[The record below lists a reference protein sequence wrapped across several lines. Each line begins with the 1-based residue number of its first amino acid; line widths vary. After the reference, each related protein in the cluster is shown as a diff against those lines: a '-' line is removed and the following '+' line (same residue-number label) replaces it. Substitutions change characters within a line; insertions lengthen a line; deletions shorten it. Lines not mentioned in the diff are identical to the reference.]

1 MASVPMN
8 DVAQTVV
15 DAPAPVADPAAAVVA
30 ASSAAAAAP
39 VPAAAAANAT
49 VAAPVAPSANGTT
62 AAAADS
68 TARAPET
75 ATKEASAASGN
86 GNATSA
92 GEGGGG
98 SSGGGGGGS
107 SEWSGPP
114 LPVSAEQAAKLHTAL
129 QPLMD
134 SNSLIELLEGL
145 ETLIV
150 YTRNLILYPDEKKYR
165 KIKISNVHYVERL
178 GHLSGAEAAMGC
190 IGYLPQGEYLR
201 LDETRLHTTDNDNI
215 LKAVDIIAM
224 NKLNTLKNQWAVL
237 PERTEPS
244 HAYRCVYAVGSHSA
258 IGKRHNME
266 DDEIMVDAFCGV
278 DSQGFFGLYDGHGG
292 RATVDF
298 VVKALHIN
306 LEQYLRSHPAC
317 DVSAGFRHSYMVTD
331 GQLRRQ
337 SILRSGSTSVTCVI
351 REVNGK
357 RVLST
362 ANVGDSRA
370 VLGRAGQA
378 LRLTIDHKASLPEEA
393 KRIHAAGGFIGR
405 NKRVNGVLAISRALG
420 DHMLKNCGG
429 GLNDVVSA
437 EPYCSDTEL
446 TDEDTYVLLACDGVW
461 DVMTDQE
468 AMDFIEKTAKM
479 YEQQIQEAKRKGKDT
494 AATDSSDAATAAAD
508 TDNASSESAAASSAD
523 PPSDGSAAAAAAA
536 SAAAPSTSIA
546 AAPAAASSSDS
557 ISAPLPALTQ
567 AEYNEVLHLTSK
579 ALVREALDRRSL
591 DNVTVLI
598 IQLNPPKEGSNA
610 AAQADG
616 EATAD
621 AKPESAA
628 AAAAAVDPAADV
640 AAVAGNDS

>member
-1 MASVPMN
+1 
-8 DVAQTVV
+8 
-15 DAPAPVADPAAAVVA
+15 
-30 ASSAAAAAP
+30 
-39 VPAAAAANAT
+39 
-49 VAAPVAPSANGTT
+49 
-62 AAAADS
+62 
-68 TARAPET
+68 
-75 ATKEASAASGN
+75 
-86 GNATSA
+86 
-92 GEGGGG
+92 
-98 SSGGGGGGS
+98 
-107 SEWSGPP
+107 
-114 LPVSAEQAAKLHTAL
+114 
-129 QPLMD
+129 
-134 SNSLIELLEGL
+134 
-145 ETLIV
+145 
-150 YTRNLILYPDEKKYR
+150 
-165 KIKISNVHYVERL
+165 
-178 GHLSGAEAAMGC
+178 
-190 IGYLPQGEYLR
+190 
-201 LDETRLHTTDNDNI
+201 
-215 LKAVDIIAM
+215 
-224 NKLNTLKNQWAVL
+224 
-237 PERTEPS
+237 
-244 HAYRCVYAVGSHSA
+244 
-258 IGKRHNME
+258 
-266 DDEIMVDAFCGV
+266 
-278 DSQGFFGLYDGHGG
+278 
-292 RATVDF
+292 
-298 VVKALHIN
+298 
-306 LEQYLRSHPAC
+306 
-317 DVSAGFRHSYMVTD
+317 VSAGFRHSYMVTD

-494 AATDSSDAATAAAD
+494 AATDSSDATTAAAD

-523 PPSDGSAAAAAAA
+523 PPSDGSAAAA

-546 AAPAAASSSDS
+546 AASAASSSDS
-557 ISAPLPALTQ
+557 SSAPLPALTQ

-621 AKPESAA
+621 AKPEPAA
-628 AAAAAVDPAADV
+628 AAAAAVDCAADAA